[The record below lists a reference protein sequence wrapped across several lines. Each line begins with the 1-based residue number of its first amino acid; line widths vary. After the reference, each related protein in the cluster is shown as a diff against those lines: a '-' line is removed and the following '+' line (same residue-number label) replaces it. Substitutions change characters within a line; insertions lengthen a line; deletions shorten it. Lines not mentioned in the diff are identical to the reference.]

1 MDANGQ
7 IRSAGEVGACTGHW
21 HLTYWLITANP
32 PKDLFLVVLLLSLT
46 VPWFVCQPVAVLY
59 CLCLWLCSISTTTT
73 TITLETI
80 PGVKIPVAIVVSISV
95 EEISFGNN

>member
-32 PKDLFLVVLLLSLT
+32 PKDVFLVGLLLSLT
-46 VPWFVCQPVAVLY
+46 VPWFVVNQWPTYDVCVCVLFPP
-59 CLCLWLCSISTTTT
+59 LAPPLPSL
-73 TITLETI
+73 
-80 PGVKIPVAIVVSISV
+80 
-95 EEISFGNN
+95 